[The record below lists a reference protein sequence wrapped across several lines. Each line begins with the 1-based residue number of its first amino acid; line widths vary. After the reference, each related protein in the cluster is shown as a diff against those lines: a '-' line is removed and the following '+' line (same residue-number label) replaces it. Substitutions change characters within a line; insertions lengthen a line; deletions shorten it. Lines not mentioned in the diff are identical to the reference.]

1 MTTSVL
7 YRIPQL
13 YIVLLRLIEMS
24 FKQKKI
30 TQNNLMKYP
39 NICID
44 EPKPLVPNI
53 LK

>member
-1 MTTSVL
+1 
-7 YRIPQL
+7 
-13 YIVLLRLIEMS
+13 MS

-44 EPKPLVPNI
+44 EPKPLAPNT